1 MFRVRPFI
9 AEDLPRLFN
18 ICLLTG
24 DSGSDGTS
32 VFSDRDL
39 VGHYYAAPYPA
50 YDPAHCLVL
59 ADEQGPVG
67 YILGAVDTESFVHWF
82 NREYLPPLREI
93 YRDRSPLEGAVDGW
107 LFETMRRDAVVPIW
121 VKDYPAHLHIDLLSR
136 AQGKGLG
143 RQLFEAWTL
152 LAAEAGASGVHLGVS
167 KRNLNAIQFYE
178 HMGMKRQEDAGGA
191 WMYVMKLR

>member
-1 MFRVRPFI
+1 MFRVRPYS
-9 AEDLPRLFN
+9 AEDLPHLFD

-24 DSGSDGTS
+24 DSGRDGTA

-50 YDPAHCLVL
+50 YDSAHCLVL
-59 ADEQGPVG
+59 ADEQGPAG
-67 YILGAVDTESFVHWF
+67 YILGAIDTESFVRWF

-93 YRDRSPLEGAVDGW
+93 YRDHSPLKSGNDGW
-107 LFETMRRDAVVPIW
+107 LFETMRRDALAPVW
-121 VKDYPAHLHIDLLSR
+121 VEDYPAHLHIDLLPR

-143 RQLFEAWTL
+143 RQLFETWTRQ
-152 LAAEAGASGVHLGVS
+152 AVAAGASGVHLGVS
-167 KRNLNAIQFYE
+167 KSNLNAIQFYE
-178 HMGMKRQEDAGGA
+178 HMGMKRHEDAGGA